1 MLRIDLLIYK
11 YELTNFAELVSAR
24 ADMINF
30 Y

>member
-11 YELTNFAELVSAR
+11 YELTNFTELISAW